1 VKEFDADLGPLRSKL
16 VDWKANAEK
25 VMAQSVRS
33 MLGLDAA
40 AMGDADAIDLVMNP
54 SKNRILG
61 ESLVLTTMSKL
72 SRAMNHP
79 HYTFRKKITH
89 TANSQDQRHRMV
101 PGSRPVLAA
110 QFVSGRPDVVLPPVM
125 EREAPVAEFVEKLMK
140 RVWKGID
147 DLREMGVAWESAQY
161 LLPNAFP
168 IRFEE
173 SGDLMHLH
181 HKWTTRLYYLAQE
194 EIWRCCV
201 EEVRQVAKVHPT
213 IAAHLVA
220 PCGLRKTAGAT
231 PYLRRTASAAC
242 GCGSFRSISTPAS
255 SRKASGLVETTFRS
269 AQ

>member
-1 VKEFDADLGPLRSKL
+1 
-16 VDWKANAEK
+16 
-25 VMAQSVRS
+25 
-33 MLGLDAA
+33 
-40 AMGDADAIDLVMNP
+40 
-54 SKNRILG
+54 
-61 ESLVLTTMSKL
+61 
-72 SRAMNHP
+72 
-79 HYTFRKKITH
+79 
-89 TANSQDQRHRMV
+89 MV

-110 QFVSGRPDVVLPPVM
+110 QFVSGRPDVVLPPLM

-140 RVWKGID
+140 RVWKAID
-147 DLREMGVAWESAQY
+147 DLREAGAPWDAAQY

-181 HKWTTRLYYLAQE
+181 HKWTTRLCYLAQE

-231 PYLRRTASAAC
+231 PFCPEGNRFC
-242 GCGSFRSISTPAS
+242 GVRVWELPLDQY
-255 SRKASGLVETTFRS
+255 SRVI
-269 AQ
+269 